1 MSNVPAQPPSSLLF
15 MNISYC
21 LMLLFVLLASFWNRN
36 THLIQCNAFIGSSC
50 LFACSCLCT
59 VIRLWFVS
67 KTRFKAANAFA
78 GLDALKP
85 ILYIISKRENLVI
98 DGI

>member
-1 MSNVPAQPPSSLLF
+1 MSICMFLHV
-15 MNISYC
+15 
-21 LMLLFVLLASFWNRN
+21 
-36 THLIQCNAFIGSSC
+36 
-50 LFACSCLCT
+50 LCT

-78 GLDALKP
+78 GLDVLKP
-85 ILYIISKRENLVI
+85 ILYIMSKRENLVI